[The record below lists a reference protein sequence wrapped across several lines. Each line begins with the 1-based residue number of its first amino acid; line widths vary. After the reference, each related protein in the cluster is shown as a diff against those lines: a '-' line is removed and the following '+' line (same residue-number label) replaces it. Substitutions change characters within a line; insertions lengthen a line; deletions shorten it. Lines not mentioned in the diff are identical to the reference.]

1 MRLIPLISI
10 ALWLLGAGWV
20 GAQSDP
26 PADSSLPSTVGKSDA
41 QNANSQ
47 ASWYTN
53 RSLIGTYRLSCI
65 PGLST
70 GGARCEGLVTY
81 DGQGHFEG
89 HDQYSTFDGTY
100 SVNPDGTGTATLFIR
115 ASVIPGQGGAQP
127 LPVPLKYS
135 GPLKIHPSGAIEYET
150 VGPIG
155 NGIGLDHLGAR
166 GAAPVKIV
174 GTQHKIDDGS

>member
-10 ALWLLGAGWV
+10 SLWLLSGGWV
-20 GAQSDP
+20 GAEVDP

-41 QNANSQ
+41 ENVHSQ

-53 RSLIGTYRLSCI
+53 RSLIGTYRFSCI

-70 GGARCEGLVTY
+70 DSARCGGFDTY

-115 ASVIPGQGGAQP
+115 ASVMRGQGGAQP

-135 GPLKIHPSGAIEYET
+135 GPLKIHPGGTIETEI

-166 GAAPVKIV
+166 GAARVKAV
-174 GTQHKIDDGS
+174 WTQHKIDEGS